1 MVAEGFCAEQLKPS
15 ATASARQTVQTVI
28 LVIRFQGPFSSQPII
43 VRVCKLFFRSNHSRV
58 PGCLTQQDEQV
69 FLSLISITVV
79 AHTSCTYLRE
89 KRYTS
94 LGGILR

>member
-58 PGCLTQQDEQV
+58 PGCLTQQDKQAV
-69 FLSLISITVV
+69 LSVHSITLV
-79 AHTSCTYLRE
+79 SPPFLRIYPRE
-89 KRYTS
+89 EIYFAGRDS
-94 LGGILR
+94 S